1 MCLFTIAPLLQDQ
14 RKAMFYVSLSH
25 HNFMIQKK
33 WPIVERKGERE
44 RKKQIRNKKKKKEKN
59 TVLSLLKSI
68 KVTHGE

>member
-1 MCLFTIAPLLQDQ
+1 
-14 RKAMFYVSLSH
+14 MFYVSLSH